1 MRTMMKFFSKHIA
14 FLGLLVWSSFFWD
27 QANAEPQITQITTI
41 APQSS
46 TDASHFYFTDLLK
59 LVLKDTETEFG
70 PFELH
75 DFKEPMSPARALE
88 QLESGKAIQVYWT
101 GTNIERESKLLAV
114 KIPLAKGL
122 LGYRVPVIRRDDLE
136 RWKQIDTLAEL
147 QQMRAC
153 QVSNW
158 PDSDILEAAKIPVER
173 VSVFKRIYSMLAG
186 KRCDF
191 SPRGINEVFAEVN
204 SIQAEFPD
212 LIAFPD
218 LIIYYPFP
226 LYFFVAPNHPEI
238 AKRLEKGLTHLI
250 NTGEFEKFLVNHPV
264 TAQVFPLTKWKNSRL
279 ILINNPL
286 LPKTA
291 EPTNQKLW
299 VIPDQFSRLQSSQ

>member
-1 MRTMMKFFSKHIA
+1 MKLILKVLVVLG
-14 FLGLLVWSSFFWD
+14 FLGWNVFCLNPVY
-27 QANAEPQITQITTI
+27 AEPQITKITTI
-41 APQSS
+41 APQSP

-59 LVLKDTETEFG
+59 LVLKDTEAEFG

-75 DFKEPMSPARALE
+75 DFKDPMSPARALE
-88 QLESGKAIQVYWT
+88 ELESGKVIQVYWT
-101 GTNIERESKLLAV
+101 GTNIEREKKLIAV

-122 LGYRVPVIRRDDLE
+122 LGYRVPVIRREDLE

-204 SIQAEFPD
+204 SIQTEFPD

-238 AKRLEKGLTHLI
+238 AMRLEKGLTHLI
-250 NTGEFEKFLVNHPV
+250 STGEFEKFLFNHPV
-264 TAQVFPLTKWKNSRL
+264 TAQIFPLTKWKNSRL
-279 ILINNPL
+279 ILIKNPL

-299 VIPDQFSRLQSSQ
+299 VIPDQFSQLQSSQ